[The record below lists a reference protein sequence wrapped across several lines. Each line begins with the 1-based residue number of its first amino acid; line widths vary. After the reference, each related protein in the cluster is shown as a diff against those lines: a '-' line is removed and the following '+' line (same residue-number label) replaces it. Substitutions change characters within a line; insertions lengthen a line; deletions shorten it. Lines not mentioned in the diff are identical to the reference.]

1 MLNVEEKGP
10 VPQNGH
16 GLSNGI
22 VNNKDSENTWD
33 ELDSAIDN
41 ELNSCSDDVD
51 EEVNK
56 SSEGNEIQPVK
67 SGNASASAEAG
78 LSSLKNNLKSK
89 SSCDI
94 IELDDN
100 ETSSNTNANMEKEE
114 TVTDELLNENIG
126 SQKVS
131 TDEDQLTCKIT
142 TNGIKINLSKAN
154 IEKEKNNSQTN
165 KKNSNPSIPNDPK
178 NSPHKSKTSIS
189 LNLNKSNISQETISA
204 KPQEKDNI
212 HINDKSRSI
221 KINPNSTKPNPDDES
236 SKKGDN
242 SHVSE
247 SANINRKE
255 EQKML
260 SNTSENNRS
269 KSASK
274 TTKDD
279 TTSEIECVGDTNYD
293 IALRKLSDINQHA
306 RVLDDDYVPSSNQG
320 PSSSTCSGEENKKR
334 KSGEMSVDATSSKR
348 QKTSIQ
354 DLKTEPKLE
363 CKEES
368 KIEAEQAATKAIK
381 KQLKRVSRTEMEDLV
396 ARKVVEVISCRSEI
410 GDLRAKCDKYEE
422 MNDKWKRKTQA
433 LQKMCHDLN
442 TVIKRYIIDVKNQ
455 KDNPTP
461 IKITRSVGLQVC
473 ADQRRRL
480 PVPHQP
486 QQNQTHQGPSNPT
499 KPATLQKTPSAEQRR
514 AIGNSGAQSSDSN
527 KILPIP
533 NSKPVSSVTT
543 SNNASGIIPKPVHSV
558 NIQIGTHSNMANNAL
573 QKVNN
578 SQVNQSSDSNKLI
591 NQTGNVSTPGMVTIS
606 PSKKGYLSSQT
617 VITPT
622 ASSIVTGAITST
634 PNNLPVRSSVSQT
647 ALSNTHNVVATNST
661 INDRSKLNI
670 NTSQAN
676 NITTS
681 STPNTSGLVNA
692 TAASNK
698 VIDVVDLSDEE
709 DSVTPTPQV
718 ATQPKQTTAPAPKHQ
733 QGNNPSRPIN
743 NSFQSQHLPQHKP
756 HQAINRI
763 HAPGNLSRSIHNG
776 PSQNSSSSN
785 NSNGGGIRPMVFA
798 NQMANGV
805 NVHRPPPLVGQG
817 IGAMQYNR
825 TTPISHPA
833 PLPDMP
839 NPQPH
844 APSWKKLPPRPT
856 LKISRLKSGIVL
868 SWNMDVIPT
877 EHAAVSSYQIYAYQE
892 GSAAVQSGLWKKVGD
907 VKALPLPMACTL
919 TQFTKGNKY
928 HFAVRAQDV
937 HTRVGTYSEPQSI
950 ALT

>member
-33 ELDSAIDN
+33 DLDSAIDN

-78 LSSLKNNLKSK
+78 LSSLKSNLKST

-100 ETSSNTNANMEKEE
+100 ETSGNTNANMEKEE
-114 TVTDELLNENIG
+114 TVTDELLNANIG

-131 TDEDQLTCKIT
+131 TDENQLTCKIT
-142 TNGIKINLSKAN
+142 TNGIKINLSKTN
-154 IEKEKNNSQTN
+154 IEKGKNSQTN
-165 KKNSNPSIPNDPK
+165 IKDSSPSIPNDPK

-189 LNLNKSNISQETISA
+189 LNLEKSNILQETISA

-212 HINDKSRSI
+212 HINDKPRSI
-221 KINPNSTKPNPDDES
+221 KINPNSTKPNPNNES

-247 SANINRKE
+247 PTNINRKE

-260 SNTSENNRS
+260 SNTNENNRS
-269 KSASK
+269 QSASK
-274 TTKDD
+274 ASKDD

-320 PSSSTCSGEENKKR
+320 PSSSTSRGEENKKR
-334 KSGEMSVDATSSKR
+334 KGGEMSVDATSSKR
-348 QKTSIQ
+348 QKTSLQ
-354 DLKTEPKLE
+354 DLKSEPKLE
-363 CKEES
+363 CKEEY

-486 QQNQTHQGPSNPT
+486 QQSQTHQGASNPT
-499 KPATLQKTPSAEQRR
+499 KPATSQKTTSTEQRR

-533 NSKPVSSVTT
+533 NSKPASSVTT
-543 SNNASGIIPKPVHSV
+543 SNNASSIIHKPVHSA
-558 NIQIGTHSNMANNAL
+558 NIPSNMVNNAL
-573 QKVNN
+573 QNVNN
-578 SQVNQSSDSNKLI
+578 SQVNQSSDSNKSI
-591 NQTGNVSTPGMVTIS
+591 NQTGNISTPGVMTIS

-617 VITPT
+617 VLTPT

-647 ALSNTHNVVATNST
+647 ALSSTYNVVATNST
-661 INDRSKLNI
+661 INDRNKLNMSA
-670 NTSQAN
+670 SQAN

-681 STPNTSGLVNA
+681 STPNTTGLINA

-718 ATQPKQTTAPAPKHQ
+718 PIQPKQTTASAAKYQ
-733 QGNNPSRPIN
+733 QDNNPSRPIN
-743 NSFQSQHLPQHKP
+743 NSFQNQHLPQHKP

-776 PSQNSSSSN
+776 PSQN
-785 NSNGGGIRPMVFA
+785 NSNGSGIRPMVFA
-798 NQMANGV
+798 NQMAKGV
-805 NVHRPPPLVGQG
+805 NVHRPPPLVGQA
-817 IGAMQYNR
+817 ISAMQHNR

-892 GSAAVQSGLWKKVGD
+892 GSAAAQSGLWKKVGD

>member
-16 GLSNGI
+16 GLCNGI

-33 ELDSAIDN
+33 DLDSAIDN

-56 SSEGNEIQPVK
+56 SAEGNRIQLVK
-67 SGNASASAEAG
+67 SGNASTSAEAG
-78 LSSLKNNLKSK
+78 LSSLKGNLKSK

-114 TVTDELLNENIG
+114 TDTDELLNENIG

-154 IEKEKNNSQTN
+154 IEKEKNSQTN
-165 KKNSNPSIPNDPK
+165 IKDSNPSIPNDPK

-189 LNLNKSNISQETISA
+189 LNLDKSNISQETISTET
-204 KPQEKDNI
+204 QEKDNI
-212 HINDKSRSI
+212 HINDKPRSI
-221 KINPNSTKPNPDDES
+221 KINPNSTKLNPDNEC
-236 SKKGDN
+236 SKKGEH
-242 SHVSE
+242 SVVSE
-247 SANINRKE
+247 STNINRKE

-320 PSSSTCSGEENKKR
+320 PSRSTCSGEENKKR

-499 KPATLQKTPSAEQRR
+499 KPATSQKTPSTEQRR
-514 AIGNSGAQSSDSN
+514 AIGNSGAQPSDSN
-527 KILPIP
+527 KILP
-533 NSKPVSSVTT
+533 KPVSSVT
-543 SNNASGIIPKPVHSV
+543 SPNNPSTIIHKPVHSL
-558 NIQIGTHSNMANNAL
+558 NIPSNMVNNAS
-573 QKVNN
+573 QKANN
-578 SQVNQSSDSNKLI
+578 SQVNQSSDSNKSI
-591 NQTGNVSTPGMVTIS
+591 NHTGNISTPTMVTIS

-617 VITPT
+617 VLTPV
-622 ASSIVTGAITST
+622 SSIVTGAITST

-647 ALSNTHNVVATNST
+647 ALNNTHNVVATNSA
-661 INDRSKLNI
+661 INDRSKLNMSV
-670 NTSQAN
+670 SQAN

-681 STPNTSGLVNA
+681 STPNTSGLINA

-718 ATQPKQTTAPAPKHQ
+718 PTQPKQTTAPAPKYQ

-743 NSFQSQHLPQHKP
+743 NSFQNQHLPQHKP
-756 HQAINRI
+756 HQPINRI

-776 PSQNSSSSN
+776 PSQNLSTSN

-805 NVHRPPPLVGQG
+805 NVHRPPPLAGQG

-892 GSAAVQSGLWKKVGD
+892 GSAAAQSGLWKKVGD

>member
-22 VNNKDSENTWD
+22 VNDKDSKNTWD
-33 ELDSAIDN
+33 DLDSAIDN

-51 EEVNK
+51 EEVDK
-56 SSEGNEIQPVK
+56 SSERNIIQSVI
-67 SGNASASAEAG
+67 SDNASTSAEAG
-78 LSSLKNNLKSK
+78 LSSLKSNLKSK

-114 TVTDELLNENIG
+114 TFTDELLNENIG

-154 IEKEKNNSQTN
+154 IEKEKNSQTN
-165 KKNSNPSIPNDPK
+165 IKDSNPSTPNDPK

-189 LNLNKSNISQETISA
+189 LNLDKSNISQETIST

-212 HINDKSRSI
+212 HINDKPRSI
-221 KINPNSTKPNPDDES
+221 KINPNSTKPNPDNES

-269 KSASK
+269 NSASK

-279 TTSEIECVGDTNYD
+279 TTTEIECVGDTNYD

-320 PSSSTCSGEENKKR
+320 PSSSTCSGEDNKKR

-348 QKTSIQ
+348 QKTSLQ
-354 DLKTEPKLE
+354 DLKTETKLE
-363 CKEES
+363 CKEEL
-368 KIEAEQAATKAIK
+368 KIDAEQAATNAIK

-499 KPATLQKTPSAEQRR
+499 KPATSQKTPSTEQRR
-514 AIGNSGAQSSDSN
+514 AISNSGAQSSDSN
-527 KILPIP
+527 KILP
-533 NSKPVSSVTT
+533 KPVSSVT
-543 SNNASGIIPKPVHSV
+543 SPNNPSSIIHKPVHPVNIASNMVNNAS
-558 NIQIGTHSNMANNAL
+558 

-578 SQVNQSSDSNKLI
+578 SQVIQSSDSNKSI
-591 NQTGNVSTPGMVTIS
+591 NPTGNISTPTMVTIS

-617 VITPT
+617 VLTPT

-634 PNNLPVRSSVSQT
+634 PNNLPVRTSVSQT
-647 ALSNTHNVVATNST
+647 ALSNTHNVVAPNST
-661 INDRSKLNI
+661 INDRSKLNMSV
-670 NTSQAN
+670 SQAN

-681 STPNTSGLVNA
+681 STPNTSGLINA

-709 DSVTPTPQV
+709 DNVTPTPQV
-718 ATQPKQTTAPAPKHQ
+718 PTQPKQTTAPAPKYQ

-743 NSFQSQHLPQHKP
+743 NSFQNQHLPQHKP

-805 NVHRPPPLVGQG
+805 NVHRPPPLAGQG
-817 IGAMQYNR
+817 ISSMQYNR

-877 EHAAVSSYQIYAYQE
+877 EHAAVASYQIYAYQE
-892 GSAAVQSGLWKKVGD
+892 GSAAAQSGLWKKVGD